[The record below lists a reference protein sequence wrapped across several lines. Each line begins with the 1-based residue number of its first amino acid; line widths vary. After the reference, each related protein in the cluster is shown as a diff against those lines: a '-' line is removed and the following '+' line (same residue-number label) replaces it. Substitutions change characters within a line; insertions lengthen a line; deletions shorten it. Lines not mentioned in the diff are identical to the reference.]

1 MSWPRWSVGT
11 IAGARGAGLGNE
23 IKAYAKAYLGAQ
35 AFDARLV
42 HPPWSINPRPYRSE
56 LGTSRLDALPY
67 AAAIAAPSYD
77 LTWDRF
83 QSTGLDDYWEACVA
97 LRDEVT
103 SSRKPVVRHSSMMRG
118 GFLGIRRARAFL
130 QGRILSSAYVAS
142 AGLEFAPIAASGVV
156 VGVHCRA
163 GDFGFADLAPGVFNA
178 RIPRDWQ
185 VAMVESFVAKCP
197 APVSVV
203 VCGDESTSDVVET
216 LRGVLPAACS
226 VHEGSAAGV
235 ADLARLAWSD
245 LVIPSVSSFS
255 LTASFLGDGLYCW
268 PLEHL
273 HESGG
278 WRSIWGFEPEQEGGP
293 TSRAQDVAPTNGRGI
308 AQSSSPH
315 WPDWAI
321 EYIVR
326 RAQLRQRE
334 SDLIYYGVVRDPSSL
349 SAERRD
355 S

>member
-1 MSWPRWSVGT
+1 MSMGLSQD
-11 IAGARGAGLGNE
+11 RG
-23 IKAYAKAYLGAQ
+23 
-35 AFDARLV
+35 
-42 HPPWSINPRPYRSE
+42 
-56 LGTSRLDALPY
+56 
-67 AAAIAAPSYD
+67 
-77 LTWDRF
+77 
-83 QSTGLDDYWEACVA
+83 VA
-97 LRDEVT
+97 LRQFLLYH
-103 SSRKPVVRHSSMMRG
+103 PAVVQNVLR
-118 GFLGIRRARAFL
+118 
-130 QGRILSSAYVAS
+130 
-142 AGLEFAPIAASGVV
+142 ASGLMYVRAHDPMVTMEALVETDDEFDVDAPSVSRPTRGEPLEPQRPAPPPAVGREVV
-156 VGVHCRA
+156 ETGVG
-163 GDFGFADLAPGVFNA
+163 ADLAPGVFNA